1 MLPEE
6 GRDAVWSSS
15 ATCVNVLSAHVTA
28 SPPASEFAGTARYK
42 VLRRLGA
49 GGFGVVYEAED
60 AILGGTVALK
70 VLNHSSG
77 HALYRF
83 KNEFRALA
91 DLKHENLVALRELTS
106 EAGRWFFTMELVQGV
121 DVVKFIWGDSESL
134 MRDPSTTA
142 SGPRRFHLDISSTE
156 NVARLDGDPA
166 EPSDGRAPHAR
177 GPIPFDVGRLRE
189 VFAQLTRGV
198 SALHEAGKIHRDI
211 KPSNIL
217 VEPDGRVVLLDFGLV
232 TGTGEDSMTADTVVG
247 TPSYM
252 APEQALAENVGP
264 ACDWY
269 SVGCVLYLA
278 LTGRLPVL
286 GDTAIAILTRKQVE
300 DPPRPSELRADVPA
314 DLDDLCM
321 ALLARDPSK
330 RPSAAEILE
339 RLGARPRASVPPP
352 PRGIGPGTL
361 VGRTAELATLAEA
374 YRTMRDGKAVVVTVR
389 GRSGFGKTS
398 LVRGF
403 IEQAERA
410 DPGVVALSGRCY
422 ERESVPYKALDALV
436 DGLRRYMRKIPEL
449 ELTSLLPRNLGA
461 LTRLFPVFKG
471 VVDAQP
477 RRFENLRDTLEI
489 RRRGFSALHE
499 VLARLADRQRV
510 ILFIDDLQWGDFD
523 SAAGL
528 AEILAPPDPP
538 ALLLVLGYRSEDVK
552 SNKLLDVLTNLAR
565 GSHLERF
572 DVELGPLSDAEARE
586 LVTQLVRDAAGA
598 TSADGAPPRSVA
610 PEQIEQIVREGA
622 GMPFMLGELVAFMH
636 QVGDASERA
645 SALVS
650 SSPTSLVDALVRERA
665 ALLDDDARALLEVLC
680 IAGQPLSRVS
690 ACRAAGLDGDR
701 AQASLDAL
709 RVAKLV
715 RSLGARNAEQLETLH
730 DRVGEAITAGVPATT
745 LAARHDAL
753 ATALDQEKDCDP
765 ERLGMH
771 LRAAGHTQRA
781 REYIERAADHASATL
796 AFERAA
802 RLYRA
807 ALELSDGAQRL
818 RKRLA
823 DALANA
829 GHGGEAGRAFL
840 EAIPGAAPEEIND
853 LRRCAAE
860 QFLRS
865 GHIDEA
871 LPVVEEVL
879 AEVGLRIPSTPKL
892 SLASLL
898 VQRAKLWFRGLD
910 FEERAVVPA
919 EELRKIDVCWALGN
933 GMGGVDVVRGADF
946 QARHLLLALKAGEP
960 YRISRALAWEAI
972 LSAIEGGSSGFAR
985 ASDIAPRAMA
995 IAERLDNQHAL
1006 AWATAAEAIRQFCL
1020 ANWQTSRVTSEAA
1033 IALFQEHCADIGW
1046 EVGSMEMWWWLPST
1060 RWLGDYSV
1068 LCRRAVAC
1076 AREATERGDLYT
1088 VTGVR
1093 THVLP
1098 HVHLIGDRPDD
1109 ASREGDEA
1117 IREWSQKR
1125 WLTHHWC
1132 NALAQAHAAL
1142 YSMRLGD
1149 ALAGLERDGPQMQ
1162 SALQM
1167 RLQTMRVQIVDVRSR
1182 VYAAAALEEPKQSGQ
1197 RRELLGRADA
1207 DAGLLEKEQL
1217 PWATALAKATR
1228 AATTKGRGDLEG
1240 ASALYGRA
1248 AAAFREL
1255 HMAVH
1260 ELAAR
1265 LQVAKLDGG
1274 DEGERAAA
1282 DIRIR
1287 LRERGVVSP
1296 ERLAAMLVP

>member
-1 MLPEE
+1 
-6 GRDAVWSSS
+6 
-15 ATCVNVLSAHVTA
+15 VTA
-28 SPPASEFAGTARYK
+28 SNQASEFAGTARYK

-60 AILGGTVALK
+60 SILGGTVALK
-70 VLNHSSG
+70 VLHQPSG
-77 HALYRF
+77 NALYRF

-91 DLKHENLVALRELTS
+91 DLKHQNLVALRELTS
-106 EAGRWFFTMELVQGV
+106 EAGRWFFTMEIVHGV
-121 DVVKFIWGDSESL
+121 DVVKHLWGDVEPL
-134 MRDPSTTA
+134 MGDPSTSTSE
-142 SGPRRFHLDISSTE
+142 SGPRTVDL
-156 NVARLDGDPA
+156 
-166 EPSDGRAPHAR
+166 AP
-177 GPIPFDVGRLRE
+177 LRDA
-189 VFAQLTRGV
+189 FAQLTSGV
-198 SALHEAGKIHRDI
+198 CALHDAGKIHRDI

-217 VEPDGRVVLLDFGLV
+217 VESDGRVVLLDFGLV
-232 TGTGEDSMTADTVVG
+232 TGISDDSMTADTVVG

-252 APEQALAENVGP
+252 APEQALGGNVGP

-269 SVGCVLYLA
+269 SVGCVLYLT

-286 GDTAIAILTRKQVE
+286 GDNAIAILTRKQVE
-300 DPPRPSELRADVPA
+300 DPPRPSELRADVPK

-321 ALLARDPSK
+321 ALLARDPAK
-330 RPSAAEILE
+330 RPSGAEILE
-339 RLGARPRASVPPP
+339 RLGARPRPSGPPAA
-352 PRGIGPGTL
+352 RTVAQSHL
-361 VGRTAELATLAEA
+361 VGRTAELETLAEA
-374 YRTMRDGKAVVVTVR
+374 YRTMRDGRAVVVTVR

-436 DGLRRYMRKIPEL
+436 DGLRRYMRRIPEL
-449 ELTSLLPRNLGA
+449 ELSSLLPRNLSA

-538 ALLLVLGYRSEDVK
+538 PLLLVLGYRSEDVK
-552 SNKLLDVLTNLAR
+552 SNKLLDVLSNLAR

-572 DVELGPLSDAEARE
+572 DIELGPLAEHEARQ
-586 LVTQLVRDAAGA
+586 LVTQLVQDAA
-598 TSADGAPPRSVA
+598 TSLEDGAVPRSVR

-636 QVGDASERA
+636 QVVDASERA
-645 SALVS
+645 TALVS
-650 SSPTSLVDALVRERA
+650 RSPTSLVDALVRERA
-665 ALLDDDARALLEVLC
+665 ALLDDDAKALLEVIC
-680 IAGQPLSRVS
+680 VAGQPLSRVS
-690 ACRAAGLDGDR
+690 ACRAAGLEGDR

-709 RVAKLV
+709 RLAKLV

-730 DRVGEAITAGVPATT
+730 DRVGEAITEGVPLDV
-745 LAARHDAL
+745 LAKRHDAL
-753 ATALDQEKDCDP
+753 ADALGQEKDCDP

-771 LRAAGHTQRA
+771 LRAAGHNDRA
-781 REYIERAADHASATL
+781 RAYIERAAEHASTTL

-807 ALELSDGAQRL
+807 ALDLSDDSQEL
-818 RKRLA
+818 RTRLA

-829 GHGGEAGRAFL
+829 GHGGEAGRAYL
-840 EAIPGAAPEEIND
+840 AAIPGAAPADVNH
-853 LRRCAAE
+853 LRRRAAE
-860 QFLRS
+860 QFLRA

-879 AEVGLRIPSTPKL
+879 AEVGLKIPSTPKL

-910 FEERAVVPA
+910 FQEHATVPT

-960 YRISRALAWEAI
+960 YRISRALAWEAV
-972 LSAIEGGSSGFAR
+972 LSAIEGGSSGHGR
-985 ASDIAPRAMA
+985 AADIAPRAMA
-995 IAERLDNQHAL
+995 IAKRLDNQHAL

-1020 ANWQTSRVTSEAA
+1020 ANWQSARVTSESS

-1060 RWLGDYSV
+1060 RWLGDYAV
-1068 LCRRAVAC
+1068 LCRRALAC

-1088 VTGVR
+1088 VVGVR

-1098 HVHLIGDRPDD
+1098 HVHLIGDRPEE

-1117 IREWSQKR
+1117 IKEWSQRR

-1132 NALAQAHAAL
+1132 NTLAQAHAAL
-1142 YSMRLGD
+1142 YSLRFED
-1149 ALAGLERDGPQMQ
+1149 ALVGLERDAAQMQ

-1167 RLQTMRVQIVDVRSR
+1167 RLQTMRVQLFDVRGR
-1182 VYAAAALEEPKQSGQ
+1182 VEAAAALAEPKESAR
-1197 RRELLGRADA
+1197 RRELLGRAEQRA
-1207 DAGLLEKEQL
+1207 SLLEKEQL

-1228 AATTKGRGDLEG
+1228 AATTKARGDVEG
-1240 ASALYGRA
+1240 SVALYSRA
-1248 AAAFREL
+1248 ADAFREL
-1255 HMAVH
+1255 DMAVH

-1265 LQVAKLDGG
+1265 LQVAKIEGG
-1274 DEGERAAA
+1274 DEGEAAA
-1282 DIRIR
+1282 AAIRQE